1 MSASPTFNEFPLDV
15 QTTNDLSME
24 RIRQIRQDFP
34 ILSELVHDNLPLV
47 YLDSAATSQKP
58 KVVVDKLVEA
68 YEKYNSNVHRGI
80 HALGDRMTTEMESA
94 REKIARFIGASTA
107 EQVIFTSGTTMS
119 VNLVAHGWAAK
130 HLRPGDEILLNEM
143 EHHANFV
150 PWQMAAQASGATLRF
165 LPLTADWQ
173 LDLSRLDEYINSRTR
188 LVAVAGMSNVTGTI
202 HPVTQLADAA
212 HAVGAR
218 IFVDAA
224 QSAAH
229 GLTNVQAGNIDFLAF
244 SGHKLLGPTGLGI
257 LYGKSEAL
265 EEIQPVFGGG
275 HMIREV
281 TKWGSTW
288 ADLPARLEAGTA
300 AFVECA
306 GMGAAIDYLESIGME
321 SIARYE
327 HSLLELA
334 HARISNI
341 KGITIFG
348 PQLSSKGAI
357 ISMSHDYIH
366 AHDLADRLD
375 KQGVAI
381 RANHHCTMPLHELFG
396 VAATA
401 RASFA
406 FYNTPDEVEKLASAI
421 EKAIEFFQ
429 RRPHRR
435 ANRSL

>member
-1 MSASPTFNEFPLDV
+1 MSVSPTSTGQQPEILDV
-15 QTTNDLSME
+15 D
-24 RIRQIRQDFP
+24 RIQQVRRDFP
-34 ILSELVHDNLPLV
+34 ILHELVHGDLPLV

-58 KVVVDKLVEA
+58 KCVVDKIVEA

-173 LDLSRLDEYINSRTR
+173 LDLSRLDEFINSRTR
-188 LVAVAGMSNVTGTI
+188 LVAVAGMSNVTGTVHDVPRI
-202 HPVTQLADAA
+202 AAAA

-218 IFVDAA
+218 VFVDAA
-224 QSAAH
+224 QSSAH
-229 GLTNVQAGNIDFLAF
+229 GLTNVQDGNIDFLAF

-257 LYGKSEAL
+257 LYGKPEAL

-281 TKWGSTW
+281 TKSGSTW

-321 SIARYE
+321 SITRYE

-334 HARISNI
+334 HARLSQIP
-341 KGITIFG
+341 GLTIFG
-348 PQLSSKGAI
+348 PEVAHKGAI
-357 ISMSHDYIH
+357 VSMVHEQIH
-366 AHDLADRLD
+366 AHDLADLLD
-375 KQGVAI
+375 RQGVAI
-381 RANHHCTMPLHELFG
+381 RAGHHCTMPLHELFG

-421 EKAIEFFQ
+421 EKAIEVFQ
-429 RRPHRR
+429 RRSLRR